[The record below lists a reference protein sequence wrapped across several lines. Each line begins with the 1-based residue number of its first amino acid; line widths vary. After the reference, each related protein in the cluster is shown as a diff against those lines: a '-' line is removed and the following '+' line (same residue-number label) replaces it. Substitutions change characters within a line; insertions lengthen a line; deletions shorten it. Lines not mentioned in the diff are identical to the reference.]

1 MKQISLSLFNKLE
14 NKKKKKKL
22 HETFKITTTQNAK
35 MEDTTNEEMKYLGK
49 YGIVAAT
56 AKEDICLRFVS
67 F

>member
-1 MKQISLSLFNKLE
+1 M
-14 NKKKKKKL
+14 
-22 HETFKITTTQNAK
+22 HETFNITTTKNAK

-56 AKEDICLRFVS
+56 AKEGICLRFVS

>member
-1 MKQISLSLFNKLE
+1 M
-14 NKKKKKKL
+14 

-56 AKEDICLRFVS
+56 AKEGICLRFVS